1 MFRKRGRRSRLVSDG
16 GRIGRCVQFVFVN
29 MEKCTKNLV
38 ENDVEFV
45 ENSPCDLDEI
55 VI

>member
-1 MFRKRGRRSRLVSDG
+1 MGD
-16 GRIGRCVQFVFVN
+16 RIGHSLQLLPVN
-29 MEKCTKNLV
+29 LEKCMKNLV
-38 ENDVEFV
+38 ENYVEFV

>member
-1 MFRKRGRRSRLVSDG
+1 MGD
-16 GRIGRCVQFVFVN
+16 RIGHSLQLLSVN
-29 MEKCTKNLV
+29 LEKCTKNLV

>member
-1 MFRKRGRRSRLVSDG
+1 MGD
-16 GRIGRCVQFVFVN
+16 RIGHSLQLLSVN
-29 MEKCTKNLV
+29 LEKCTKNL
-38 ENDVEFV
+38 V